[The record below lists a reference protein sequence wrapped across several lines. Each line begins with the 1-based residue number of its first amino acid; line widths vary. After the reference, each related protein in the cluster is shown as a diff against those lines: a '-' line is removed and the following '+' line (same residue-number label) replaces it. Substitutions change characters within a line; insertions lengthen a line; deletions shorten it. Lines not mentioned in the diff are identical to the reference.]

1 MHTVQIQLNDDLYEH
16 LSSGNIDIQ
25 TKVKEYLLGLVKHTS
40 YPTISTEEAKTRV
53 SEAVN
58 RYESGSGSY
67 TPFDENYTKEMNEY
81 IGKL

>member
-16 LSSGNIDIQ
+16 LSSANIDIQ
-25 TKVKEYLLGLVKHTS
+25 AKIKEYLLGLVNYSS
-40 YPTISTEEAKTRV
+40 YPAISTEEAKIRV
-53 SEAVN
+53 SEAIN
-58 RYESGSGSY
+58 RYESSSGSY